1 MKKSATTVRYVIAA
15 AIVAVVLSG
24 LFVVAIAR
32 VIDAHTL
39 HEDKYEI
46 TDYHVREGDTLWNIA
61 SRYVANGDDV
71 RVWILAVEKL
81 NNIDNGNSLCA
92 GTIIKIYAAK
102 GE

>member
-1 MKKSATTVRYVIAA
+1 MKKSTTAVRCTVVAVIAA
-15 AIVAVVLSG
+15 VILFG
-24 LFVVAIAR
+24 LFVAAIAN

-46 TDYHVREGDTLWNIA
+46 KDYYVRAGDTLWNIA

>member
-1 MKKSATTVRYVIAA
+1 MKKSTTTVRYVVVA
-15 AIVAVVLSG
+15 AIAAVVLSG
-24 LFVVAIAR
+24 LLVVAIASI
-32 VIDAHTL
+32 IDAHTL

-46 TDYHVREGDTLWNIA
+46 TDYHVCTGDTLWNIA